1 MTAELMTRTQTYTVV
16 PRIRA
21 DLTTTYEVR
30 RTSETNN
37 IHGDA
42 ALVDERG
49 ATKNIVIG
57 DVVRVNDTGAYLYG
71 SGMFLYCSFPATHEP
86 YSAYQLLRK
95 MTRGVGEGVIDVVG
109 GDVLVLM
116 RPAYQTGTARNN
128 ISNRLDALN
137 RAMDLAMQ
145 AAGVAWPQTQQQAS
159 TKPDNTPPKNKD
171 WEWENQP

>member
-1 MTAELMTRTQTYTVV
+1 MTAKLVTRTRTYTVV
-16 PRIRA
+16 PRILA
-21 DLTTTYEVR
+21 DITTTYEVR

-42 ALVDERG
+42 ELIDERG
-49 ATKNIVIG
+49 ATKNIIIG

-71 SGMFLYCSFPATHEP
+71 DGMILYCSFPATHEP

-95 MTRGVGEGVIDVVG
+95 MTRGVGQGVIDVIG

-116 RPAYQTGTARNN
+116 RPAGPVSAGEALGNSTTV
-128 ISNRLDALN
+128 DAIN
-137 RAMDLAMQ
+137 RAMDLATCARVTWTQM
-145 AAGVAWPQTQQQAS
+145 QQQAS
-159 TKPDNTPPKNKD
+159 TKPDNTPPRNKD